1 MEKKK
6 KKENNEKTT
15 TVDKKLT
22 RFRIF
27 MIILIALWAILVFYL
42 SGQNGSE
49 SSGLSR
55 RLVMLF
61 TQNEDIINVVE
72 PYVRKVAHYGEYG
85 LGGIL
90 FIILFNTYEWSDER
104 KLIVSSLLGTWYA
117 ITDEIHQYMVP
128 FRVCSAVD
136 VWIDTLG
143 FATGVCFTY
152 IILKWTRLRKERK
165 KKKC

>member
-1 MEKKK
+1 MGKKK
-6 KKENNEKTT
+6 KQKKDDKQKI
-15 TVDKKLT
+15 VDKKIK

-27 MIILIALWAILVFYL
+27 MIILIAIWAIFVFYL
-42 SGQNGSE
+42 SGQSGSE

-55 RLVMLF
+55 RVVMLF
-61 TQNEDIINVVE
+61 TKNEDIINTVE
-72 PYVRKVAHYGEYG
+72 PYVRKLAHYSEYG

-104 KLIVSSLLGTWYA
+104 KLIVSTLIGAWYA
-117 ITDEIHQYMVP
+117 ITDEVHQYLVP

-143 FATGVCFTY
+143 IATGVCCTY
-152 IILKWTRLRKERK
+152 IIIKWIRLQRERK
-165 KKKC
+165 ISK